1 MPDVKSKEFLF
12 LPVGSYIRKVTSAG
26 QLTLPKKIRK
36 ALGLE
41 GAEYFEVAILGRAA
55 VIRRLREDDAMLPA
69 IRSKIK
75 KSGVTRARVRELV
88 DDAARKAW
96 KKRYREAVR

>member
-1 MPDVKSKEFLF
+1 VE
-12 LPVGSYIRKVTSAG
+12 SYIRKVTSTG

-36 ALGLE
+36 ALGLK
-41 GAEYFEVAILGRAA
+41 GDEYVEVTILGRAA

>member
-1 MPDVKSKEFLF
+1 M
-12 LPVGSYIRKVTSAG
+12 LPV
-26 QLTLPKKIRK
+26 
-36 ALGLE
+36 
-41 GAEYFEVAILGRAA
+41 
-55 VIRRLREDDAMLPA
+55 